1 MNNKENE
8 RRITGAQ
15 KKYSEFMEMLR
26 TGQNDE
32 GKRISSASTCRI
44 MEHLDE
50 LDQYRLPSPVVY
62 GRSLPD
68 RDNVFEETKTEPDAK
83 PNVNCQTTHQGQ
95 KSHSGHKDPIALT
108 AEIHQ
113 LSVMGKNPGRK
124 HGSSRNRWRIIER

>member
-26 TGQNDE
+26 TGQNGE

-68 RDNVFEETKTEPDAK
+68 RHKVFEETKTKPD
-83 PNVNCQTTHQGQ
+83 T
-95 KSHSGHKDPIALT
+95 KSIALA

-113 LSVMGKNPGRK
+113 LSTMGKNPGRR